1 MRKTIAPLSG
11 LLLIL
16 LGSCKGPA
24 PQPEAI
30 TLDQIS
36 QQLVLLDE
44 NTTRAKEEN
53 PLASNGQKLL
63 MPKTIRPD
71 GSLALV
77 TAGDWTSGFYP
88 GVLWY
93 MYELTGEKP
102 WKDKAIRYTAE
113 LEDQQYNGS
122 DHDVGF
128 RMYCSYGNALRLTGD
143 TSYVPVLVQS
153 AKSLVSRYYE
163 HVGCIRSWNFNQ
175 ENWQCPVIIDNMM
188 NLELLFWASEQTG
201 NPVYHDIALRHAMTT
216 MENHFRPDNS
226 SWHVVDYDTITGAV
240 RMKVTHQGYSDGSA
254 WARGQSWGLYGYT
267 MTYRMTDNIEFLKQA
282 ERIAGFLLGNPNMPE
297 DLVPYW
303 DYDAPGI
310 PDEPRDVSAAAVMA
324 SALYELCRYSE
335 NGALYKEKADRI
347 MESLGTTYASRP
359 GENYG
364 FILDHSVGSKPADS
378 QVDVPLIYADY
389 YYLEA
394 LLRKGKLEKTAST
407 GNTD

>member
-1 MRKTIAPLSG
+1 MKKAIFGGAG
-11 LLLIL
+11 VLLIL

-30 TLDQIS
+30 TLDRIS
-36 QQLVLLDE
+36 RQLELLDE
-44 NTTRAKEEN
+44 NTTRVREET
-53 PLASNGQKLL
+53 PLTSNGDKLL
-63 MPKTIRPD
+63 MPNTIRPD

-77 TAGDWTSGFYP
+77 TAGGWTSGFYP
-88 GVLWY
+88 GALWY
-93 MYELTGEKP
+93 MYELTGEES
-102 WKDKAIRYTAE
+102 WKEKAIRYTAE
-113 LEDQQYNGS
+113 LEDEQYDGS
-122 DHDVGF
+122 NHDVGF
-128 RMYCSYGNALRLTGD
+128 RMYNSYGNAFRLTGD
-143 TSYVPVLVQS
+143 TSCIPVLVQS
-153 AKSLVSRYYE
+153 AKTLAARYYE
-163 HVGCIRSWNFNQ
+163 NVGCIRSWDFNQ

-188 NLELLFWASEQTG
+188 NLELLFWASQQTG
-201 NPVYHDIALRHAMTT
+201 DPVYHDIALRHAMTT

-240 RMKVTHQGYSDGSA
+240 RMKVTHQGYADGSA
-254 WARGQSWGLYGYT
+254 WSRGQSWGLYGYT
-267 MTYRMTDNIEFLKQA
+267 MAYRMTDNIEFLKQA

-310 PDEPRDVSAAAVMA
+310 PDEPRDVSAAAIMA

-347 MESLGTTYASRP
+347 MESLATTYASSP

-364 FILDHSVGSKPADS
+364 FILDHSVGSKPANS
-378 QVDVPLIYADY
+378 EVDVPLMYADY

-394 LLRKGKLEKTAST
+394 LLRKGKLEKTVL
-407 GNTD
+407 